1 MSGYATSS
9 GGVGTTVEVSEIESL
24 AKGSLIVG
32 DGTGAPSTLALGTDT
47 HVLTAD
53 SAQGTGVKWAAVAS
67 SASSAPIDPQYVVL
81 AVNATLTNE
90 RVLTGTANQ
99 ITITDNGAGS
109 TVVLSTPQ
117 NLHTAADVQF
127 GSVTLNNTG
136 LHLLDT
142 NASHDL
148 IIAPGSDLTA
158 DHTLTITT
166 GDADRTV
173 TLSGNLTVESASL
186 VNQDLTS
193 DASPSFTAVTVGNTG
208 LTVGASIPFSDSS
221 GTLTLQNIDAL
232 DATTESTIEAAID
245 TLANLTSAAALATVG
260 TITTGVWN
268 GTDIAV
274 ADGGTG
280 ASTAADARTNLGAA
294 ASGANTDLT
303 SIYLNNTGLKVK
315 DTNASHGLIFKP
327 GSDLS
332 ADKTLTV
339 TTGDSDRTLTLSGDA
354 TISGTNTGDVT
365 LAGTPDYITISGQ
378 VITRNAVDLA
388 ADITGN
394 LPVANLNSGTSAS
407 SSTFWRGDATWAVPA
422 GAGDVSK
429 VGTPANNQIG
439 VWTGDGTIEGTSD
452 FTFDGSD
459 FIFYDATNDGN
470 PEVRLGAADAEE
482 LHIQTVYDAGAQT
495 LDYVLFTTDV
505 ASATADK
512 GLYRFNVDGTAILDI
527 DDGGINFAASK
538 GISIA
543 GADIITDAAG
553 TATLSN
559 IDALDATTEATIE
572 AAIDTLANLTSI
584 QSQTVTLSGTLTV
597 GGNSSINGTAYVTG
611 GTDVA
616 LADGG
621 TGASLTDPN
630 ADRIMFWDDSAGAV
644 TWLTAGNGLTI
655 TTTTIA
661 VDSASD
667 TVDGI
672 VELATTAETDTG
684 TDTARALTPDGL
696 AGSYAGT
703 KSVVCN
709 VIDYTTNT
717 STGDGK
723 FYFVVPSAL
732 NGMVI
737 VRVHARV
744 ITAGTTNT
752 TDVQLHN
759 VTDAV
764 DILSTKLTIDSA
776 ETGSDTAA
784 TPAVINTSND
794 DLATNDLIR
803 VDIDAVSTTPAKGLI
818 VTIEARLP

>member
-32 DGTGAPSTLALGTDT
+32 DGTGAPSTLSLGTDT
-47 HVLTAD
+47 YVLTAD
-53 SAQGTGVKWAAVAS
+53 SAQATGVKWAAS
-67 SASSAPIDPQYVVL
+67 GSSAPVDAQYVAL
-81 AVNATLTNE
+81 AVNGTLTNE
-90 RVLTGTANQ
+90 RVLTGTSNQ

-117 NLHTAADVQF
+117 NLHTAATVQF
-127 GSVTLNNTG
+127 ST
-136 LHLLDT
+136 
-142 NASHDL
+142 
-148 IIAPGSDLTA
+148 
-158 DHTLTITT
+158 
-166 GDADRTV
+166 
-173 TLSGNLTVESASL
+173 
-186 VNQDLTS
+186 
-193 DASPSFTAVTVGNTG
+193 VTVGNTG
-208 LTVGASIPFSDSS
+208 LTVGSSIPFNDTA

-232 DATTESTIEAAID
+232 DATTEATIEAAID
-245 TLANLTSAAALATVG
+245 TLVNLTSIQGQAVTVSG
-260 TITTGVWN
+260 TT
-268 GTDIAV
+268 
-274 ADGGTG
+274 
-280 ASTAADARTNLGAA
+280 
-294 ASGANTDLT
+294 
-303 SIYLNNTGLKVK
+303 
-315 DTNASHGLIFKP
+315 
-327 GSDLS
+327 
-332 ADKTLTV
+332 
-339 TTGDSDRTLTLSGDA
+339 

-388 ADITGN
+388 ADVTGN
-394 LPVANLNSGTSAS
+394 LPVTNLNSGTGAS
-407 SSTFWRGDATWAVPA
+407 VTTFFRGDNTWAVPA
-422 GAGDVSK
+422 GSGDVSK
-429 VGTPANNQIG
+429 VGTPVDNQIG
-439 VWTGDGTIEGTSD
+439 IWTGNGTIEGTSK

-459 FIFYDATNDGN
+459 LIFYDATNNGN
-470 PEVRLGAADAEE
+470 PEIRLGAADAEE
-482 LHIQTVYDAGAQT
+482 FHIQTVYDSGAQT

-505 ASATADK
+505 ASASADQ
-512 GLYRFNVDGTAILDI
+512 GMYRYNVDGTDILDI

-543 GADIITDAAG
+543 GTDIITDAAG

-584 QSQTVTLSGTLTV
+584 QGRTVTL
-597 GGNSSINGTAYVTG
+597 
-611 GTDVA
+611 
-616 LADGG
+616 ADA
-621 TGASLTDPN
+621 GADAILG
-630 ADRIMFWDDSAGAV
+630 WDDSVSAYENLTQAEVLAV
-644 TWLTAGNGLTI
+644 IGDAAADGSTKGVATFTAADFNATTGNISIDYTNGQK
-655 TTTTIA
+655 
-661 VDSASD
+661 
-667 TVDGI
+667 
-672 VELATTAETDTG
+672 ATTAQAGFLTELTTTAEVDTG
-684 TDTARALTPDGL
+684 TDTTRAVTADAL

-703 KSVVCN
+703 KSIVCN